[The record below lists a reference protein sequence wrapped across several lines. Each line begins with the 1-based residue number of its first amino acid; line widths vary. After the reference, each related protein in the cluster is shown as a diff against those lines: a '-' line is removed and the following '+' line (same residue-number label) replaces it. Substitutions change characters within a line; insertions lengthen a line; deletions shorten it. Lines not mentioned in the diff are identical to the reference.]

1 LPRASQA
8 VRQNQN
14 RSPLPQASPG
24 ADRRCIHKALR
35 VTAILLTPLPIAL
48 AEPGARHTCIAH
60 RDGQFREGW
69 PAALLATGGVSRLG
83 IFFDR
88 PLYRGAFRYI

>member
-48 AEPGARHTCIAH
+48 AEPGGPPHVHCPQRRSIPGRLACRPPGDRRGFPSRHI
-60 RDGQFREGW
+60 FR
-69 PAALLATGGVSRLG
+69 
-83 IFFDR
+83 
-88 PLYRGAFRYI
+88 

>member
-48 AEPGARHTCIAH
+48 AEPG
-60 RDGQFREGW
+60 
-69 PAALLATGGVSRLG
+69 PATRALPTETVNSGKVGLPPSWRQAGFPV
-83 IFFDR
+83 
-88 PLYRGAFRYI
+88 